1 MLNAECNEYKE
12 RSIQK
17 VNTVAKVGTYYH
29 DCACRVASTF
39 EGIYCDRCL
48 LDTFHSKRHKCSRES
63 FDPSHPANAAHVKE
77 GDNSQVVEQLWSEM
91 ESMKCTELSRPRY
104 RCLIRHFC
112 IWKNRQLGNV

>member
-1 MLNAECNEYKE
+1 MKKGRAERTGGLFAVVCAEKGDGRILTVGEMLNAECNEYKE

-48 LDTFHSKRHKCSRES
+48 LDTFHSKRHKCPRES

-77 GDNSQVVEQLWSEM
+77 GDNSHVVEQLWSEM
-91 ESMKCTELSRPRY
+91 
-104 RCLIRHFC
+104 
-112 IWKNRQLGNV
+112 